1 MMIMI
6 SCCRYLGLQVGYK
19 TLGIALLA
27 FIGWKTHRSRE
38 YVLEKK
44 PEGPL
49 WCLNLLDL
57 TFENIFGEP
66 SPLNTVSLISNPF
79 YQHLA
84 GDPRNSLWKCLM
96 LQTEYLL
103 WVFIHLCA
111 PAKLDRFRDVP
122 SSLVVFVFCIKF
134 KIIIF
139 PTVFIHRL
147 FEDGVIV
154 LTPVRTRNKN
164 TLYISLWLLCL

>member
-1 MMIMI
+1 MALMMILI
-6 SCCRYLGLQVGYK
+6 ACCRYLGLQVGYK

-38 YVLEKK
+38 YVLQKK

-57 TFENIFGEP
+57 TFENVLSELSLSI
-66 SPLNTVSLISNPF
+66 SLISNPF

-84 GDPRNSLWKCLM
+84 GDPRNSVWKFLR

-103 WVFIHLCA
+103 EYLFTSAYQPNWTHSGTFHL
-111 PAKLDRFRDVP
+111 
-122 SSLVVFVFCIKF
+122 
-134 KIIIF
+134 
-139 PTVFIHRL
+139 HW
-147 FEDGVIV
+147 
-154 LTPVRTRNKN
+154 
-164 TLYISLWLLCL
+164 Y